1 MVDVSLGNKDRDNNR
16 MDKTILTILGV
27 VFLTIGV
34 LGFFNDPL
42 LGIFDVDSLHN
53 VIHILSGVLAFIA
66 VSKGRE
72 QMRTYSK
79 VFGVTYGLVAILGFL
94 VPGDMILGLFASNM
108 ADDVLHLVIATTFLY
123 VGYGRATHRSN
134 PMDSAL

>member
-1 MVDVSLGNKDRDNNR
+1 

-27 VFLTIGV
+27 VFLAIGF

-42 LGIFDVDSLHN
+42 LGIFAVDPLHN
-53 VIHILSGVLAFIA
+53 TIHILSGVLAFIA
-66 VSKGRE
+66 VGKGRE
-72 QMRTYSK
+72 QMRTYARM
-79 VFGVTYGLVAILGFL
+79 FGVAYGLIVILGFL

-108 ADDVLHLVIATTFLY
+108 ADDILHLVIAVTFLY
-123 VGYGRATHRSN
+123 VGYGRAAGRNN